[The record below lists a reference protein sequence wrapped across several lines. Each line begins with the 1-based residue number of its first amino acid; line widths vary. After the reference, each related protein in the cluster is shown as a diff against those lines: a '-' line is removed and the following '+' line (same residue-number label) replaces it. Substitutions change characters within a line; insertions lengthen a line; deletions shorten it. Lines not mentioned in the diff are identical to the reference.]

1 VYRELTLFTNG
12 TAAARAPVAI
22 PPPVQS
28 RGGCISD
35 LLFRIRSEYDEM
47 PGLCLTREQAQRL
60 WGLEEDACEAVL
72 SALVL
77 AGYLK
82 TTHGGAYIR
91 C

>member
-1 VYRELTLFTNG
+1 MFTNA

-22 PPPVQS
+22 PHSVPT
-28 RGGCISD
+28 RGGWIND
-35 LLFRIRSEYDEM
+35 LLFRIRSEYEEM
-47 PGLCLTREQAQRL
+47 PGLCLTRAQAQRL
-60 WGLEEDACEAVL
+60 WGLEDEACEAVL

-82 TTHGGAYIR
+82 KTHGGYIR